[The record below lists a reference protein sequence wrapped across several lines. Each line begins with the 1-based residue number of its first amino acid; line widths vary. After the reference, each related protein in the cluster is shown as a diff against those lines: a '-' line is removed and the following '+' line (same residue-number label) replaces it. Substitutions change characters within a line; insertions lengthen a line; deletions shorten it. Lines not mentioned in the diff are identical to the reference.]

1 MRIKGGIIFISS
13 LRIIIRI
20 VVSMYSS
27 RTLGMKR
34 TRKGEIVFEEEDKIM
49 QEGSVLIERTIQRSS
64 YSYSSL
70 ARLKS
75 LYSPHYLNERRRPQ
89 LV

>member
-20 VVSMYSS
+20 VVSMYS
-27 RTLGMKR
+27 RTLGTKR

-75 LYSPHYLNERRRPQ
+75 LYSPHYLNERRRLQ